1 MATQIA
7 PVTADELLA
16 MPRGSWRYELVKGQL
31 IMMSPAGHRHGEFAA
46 EIVRRIGNHVREHRL
61 GRSYTS
67 ETGFLIE
74 RNPDT
79 VLAPDASFVQAA
91 RIPANLPATG
101 YFPGHPDFAVEV
113 ISPNDI
119 QEEVEVKAQR
129 WIAAGT
135 RLVWVIDPKHEQVT
149 IYKPDGS
156 IRVAEAP
163 EVLDAEQALPGFIV
177 DIAEFFDLYG

>member
-16 MPRGSWRYELVKGQL
+16 MPSGPWRYELVKGQL
-31 IMMSPAGHRHGEFAA
+31 IMMSPAGHRHGELAA
-46 EIVRRIGNHVREHRL
+46 EIMRRISNHVREHRL
-61 GRSYTS
+61 GRAYAA

-74 RNPDT
+74 RDPDT

-101 YFPGHPDFAVEV
+101 YFPAHPDFAVEV
-113 ISPNDI
+113 ISPSDTR
-119 QEEVEVKAQR
+119 EEVEAKAQR

-135 RLVWVIDPKHEQVT
+135 QLVWVIDPKHEQFT
-149 IYKPDGS
+149 IYQPDRS
-156 IRVAEAP
+156 VRVAEAP
-163 EVLDAEQALPGFIV
+163 EVVGAEQVLPGFTV